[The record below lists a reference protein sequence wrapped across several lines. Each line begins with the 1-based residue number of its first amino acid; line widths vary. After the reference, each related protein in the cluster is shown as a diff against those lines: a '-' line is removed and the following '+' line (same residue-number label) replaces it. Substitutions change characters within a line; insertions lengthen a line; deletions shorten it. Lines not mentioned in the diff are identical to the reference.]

1 MKLMLT
7 VILTVAIVSLV
18 NCRKIKVDEE
28 SKSSSNG
35 SSSSESKETT
45 KWEKKSQKCLKKIDK
60 TLKKIDKLTSE
71 NESLNE
77 AIVSAFQA
85 AQLDEYLIDDW
96 GVIRVNVSSIV
107 DNFFVA
113 VPQIA
118 PVVAQL
124 GLPDGVLKKLNKIVE
139 VIEQLKINQRVINHL
154 VGKLLLAD
162 LEEYVSGQT
171 GAQKVDF
178 DRLQQDPEG
187 RLALACFVTRGKNND
202 KAKQIDDE

>member
-7 VILTVAIVSLV
+7 VVLTVAVIVSLV
-18 NCRKIKVDEE
+18 NCRKIKVDNDEE
-28 SKSSSNG
+28 SS

-45 KWEKKSQKCLKKIDK
+45 TTTKWEKKSKKCLEKIDKSLKKIEK
-60 TLKKIDKLTSE
+60 FTSE
-71 NESLNE
+71 NESLNV

-96 GVIRVNVSSIV
+96 GVIRVNVSSIAA
-107 DNFFVA
+107 NFFVA

-124 GLPDGVLKKLNKIVE
+124 GLPDRVLKKLNKIVE

-171 GAQKVDF
+171 GEQKVDF
-178 DRLQQDPEG
+178 EQLQQNKK
-187 RLALACFVTRGKNND
+187 RLMSFN
-202 KAKQIDDE
+202 